1 LREKRRAERAKRRA
15 FTSTLSRS
23 IFRAK
28 CRLVKIVPRGTILVL
43 VATLRCDLQLKRSGR
58 NVERRTMSREALIFD
73 RIPTIEATSLVKPD
87 AKSRREERAR

>member
-15 FTSTLSRS
+15 FT
-23 IFRAK
+23 
-28 CRLVKIVPRGTILVL
+28 TILVL